1 MRPGLVRVIL
11 LMAIFQLLLTMTG
24 KGQSMAVEKVTLGL
38 QDENLETAIK
48 KIEEQSAL
56 RFFYRNE
63 DISPLVHL
71 NLKKDTRTIAQTL
84 DALLQNTYLSFR
96 QVDSSILLERK
107 DRQEIIGRVV
117 DSADKKPVANASVFL
132 NNTTIGA
139 VTGNDGVFKLN
150 IAKPGKYELVVSM
163 MGYAAYQKSVFT
175 DGRGIDLTDIKI
187 APQIITLSEVK
198 IKVDPRRDRDYKWF
212 NEDFLGKSSFA
223 DKCRIL
229 NPEILDLNYNK
240 RTKVLRASSSGLL
253 EVENEALGYKLK
265 YLLTHFYSNKNDGR
279 VSFKGLVL
287 FEQLKGDATQQQ
299 KWQKSRMKAYKG
311 SSMHFLRSLL
321 ENQLDEEG
329 FEVLELKKKTIP
341 NYPNHYFDS
350 LGVTPLHVNDMVK
363 LSDKKDIYA
372 LSFKD
377 QLYVMYTKLH
387 NYKGNLETIPLAAQ
401 PGYAKTT
408 VTFIAP
414 YTFFDNS
421 GIIINPES
429 ILFDGY
435 WSESRVAEL
444 LPSDYEPGS
453 N

>member
-1 MRPGLVRVIL
+1 MIV
-11 LMAIFQLLLTMTG
+11 FQLLLVVTG
-24 KGQSMAVEKVTLGL
+24 KGQSMVVEKVTLGL
-38 QDENLETAIK
+38 QDESLETAIK
-48 KIEEQSAL
+48 RIEEQSAL

-63 DISPLVHL
+63 DISTLAHL
-71 NLKKDTRTIAQTL
+71 NLKKDTRTIEQTL
-84 DALLQNTYLSFR
+84 EVLLQNTYLSFR
-96 QVDSSILLERK
+96 QVDGHILLERK
-107 DRQEIIGRVV
+107 EQQEISGRVV
-117 DSADKKPVANASVFL
+117 DSTDKKPVANASVFF
-132 NNTTIGA
+132 NNTTIG
-139 VTGNDGVFKLN
+139 TITDSNGVFKLN
-150 IAKPGKYELVVSM
+150 MARPGKYKIVVSM
-163 MGYAAYQKSVFT
+163 MGYAAYQKALFT
-175 DGRGIDLTDIKI
+175 DGRNIDLPDIKI
-187 APQIITLSEVK
+187 APHIITLSEVK
-198 IKVDPRRDRDYKWF
+198 IKIDPRRDRDYRWF
-212 NEDFLGKSSFA
+212 KEDFLGSSNFA
-223 DKCRIL
+223 DKCRIV

-240 RTKVLRASSSGLL
+240 KTKVLRASSSGLL
-253 EVENEALGYKLK
+253 EVENDALGYKLS

-287 FEQLKGDATQQQ
+287 FDQLTGDPAQQQ
-299 KWQKSRMKAYKG
+299 KWQKNRMKAYKG

-329 FEVLELKKKTIP
+329 FKVLVLKKKAIP
-341 NYPNHYFDS
+341 NYPNRYFDS

-372 LSFKD
+372 LSFND

-387 NYKGNLETIPLAAQ
+387 NYKGNLESIPLAEQ

-414 YTFFDNS
+414 HTFFDNN

-429 ILFDGY
+429 IVFDGY

-444 LPSDYEPGS
+444 LPSDYEPDA

>member
-1 MRPGLVRVIL
+1 
-11 LMAIFQLLLTMTG
+11 MAVFQLLLVVTG
-24 KGQSMAVEKVTLGL
+24 NGQSMVVEKVTLGL
-38 QDENLETAIK
+38 QDESLETAIK
-48 KIEEQSAL
+48 RIEEQSAL
-56 RFFYRNE
+56 RFFYRSE

-71 NLKKDTRTIAQTL
+71 DLKQDTRTIAQTL
-84 DALLQNTYLSFR
+84 DALLQNTHLSFR
-96 QVDSSILLERK
+96 QVDGHILLERK
-107 DRQEIIGRVV
+107 EQREISGRVV
-117 DSADKKPVANASVFL
+117 DSTNRKPIANASVFF
-132 NNTTIGA
+132 NNTTIG
-139 VTGNDGVFKLN
+139 TITDGNGIFKLKV
-150 IAKPGKYELVVSM
+150 ARAGKYEIVVSM
-163 MGYAAYQKSVFT
+163 MGYATYQKALFA
-175 DGRGIDLTDIKI
+175 DGHNLDLRDIKV
-187 APQIITLSEVK
+187 APHIITLSEVK
-198 IKVDPRRDRDYKWF
+198 IKIDPRRDRDYRWF
-212 NEDFLGKSSFA
+212 KDEFLGNSNFA
-223 DKCRIL
+223 DKCRIV

-240 RTKVLRASSSGLL
+240 KTKVLRASSPDLL
-253 EVENEALGYKLK
+253 EVENDALGYKLS

-287 FEQLKGDATQQQ
+287 FEPLTGDPTQQQ
-299 KWQKSRMKAYKG
+299 KWQKNRMKAYKG

-329 FEVLELKKKTIP
+329 FKVLVLKKKAIP

-350 LGVTPLHVNDMVK
+350 LGVTPLHVNDLVK

-372 LSFKD
+372 LSFKS

-387 NYKGNLETIPLAAQ
+387 DYKDNLENMPFGAQ

-414 YTFFDNS
+414 YTFFDNN

-429 ILFDGY
+429 IVFDGY

-444 LPSDYEPGS
+444 LPSDYEPGA

>member
-1 MRPGLVRVIL
+1 
-11 LMAIFQLLLTMTG
+11 
-24 KGQSMAVEKVTLGL
+24 MAVEKVTFGL

-48 KIEEQSAL
+48 RIEQQSAL
-56 RFFYRNE
+56 RFFYRDE
-63 DISPLVHL
+63 DIMPLAHL
-71 NLKKDTRTIAQTL
+71 NLKNDTRTIEQTL
-84 DALLQNTYLSFR
+84 EVLLQNTYLSFR
-96 QVDSSILLERK
+96 QVDGHILLERK
-107 DRQEIIGRVV
+107 EQQEISGRVV
-117 DSADKKPVANASVFL
+117 DSTDKRPIANASVFL

-139 VTGNDGVFKLN
+139 ITGNDGVFKIN
-150 IAKPGKYELVVSM
+150 ITRPGKYEIVVSM
-163 MGYAAYQKSVFT
+163 MGYAAYQKPLFAN
-175 DGRGIDLTDIKI
+175 GHNIDLPDIKI
-187 APQIITLSEVK
+187 APQIIALSEIK
-198 IKVDPRRDRDYKWF
+198 IKIDPRRDRDYKWF
-212 NEDFLGKSSFA
+212 KEDFLGSSNFA
-223 DKCRIL
+223 GKCRIV
-229 NPEILDLNYNK
+229 NPEILDLTYNGQ
-240 RTKVLRASSSGLL
+240 TKVLRASSSDLL
-253 EVENEALGYKLK
+253 QVENDALGYRLK

-287 FEQLKGDATQQQ
+287 FEQLTGDAAQQQ
-299 KWQKSRMKAYKG
+299 KWQKNRMKAYKG

-329 FEVLELKKKTIP
+329 FKVLVLKKKAIP

-372 LSFKD
+372 LNFKS
-377 QLYVMYTKLH
+377 QLYVMYTRLH

-414 YTFFDNS
+414 YTFFDNN

-429 ILFDGY
+429 IVFDGY

-444 LPSDYEPGS
+444 LPSDYEPGA